1 MGNSSR
7 ISGYLYI
14 EYLRV
19 LCAFA
24 VIIVHVSGAN
34 WFKIE
39 IGSTNWIV
47 QTFFNL
53 AGRFSVCVFCMI
65 TGALLL
71 RPGKDISIHD
81 LVSHYIKRIMICYI
95 AWVILYA
102 ILYTILD
109 HENFQYFI
117 LRLFKQP
124 DHLWYLLMLTGLY
137 LIYPILNIIA
147 KNRDVTR
154 YMILLLVAF
163 GTLNTVS
170 GITGFFDELASESY
184 LYSLWKPFLG
194 NLGTINVAFVPGY
207 VALFLLGHYI
217 HEYGLGSWH
226 KVIVYSSIPALLLSG
241 LLTVW
246 ISILT
251 QRGVYT
257 FMLEANPLVFLASA
271 GIFAFFRGNGSEA
284 VKAEPGTPISK
295 AMVWIAG
302 NTFGIYLIHFAIREI
317 MAKGFDF
324 DVASYPAA
332 LSVPINSLLIF
343 AISLLL
349 TALLKRI
356 PGVRKIL
363 S

>member
-1 MGNSSR
+1 MGR
-7 ISGYLYI
+7 SGQKAKYLYI

-19 LCAFA
+19 ICALG
-24 VIIVHVSGAN
+24 VIVVHVSGAN
-34 WFKIE
+34 WYKIE
-39 IGSTNWIV
+39 MGSVDWIV

-71 RPGKDISIHD
+71 RPGKNIGIRD
-81 LVSHYIKRIMICYI
+81 LVFHYIKRILICYI
-95 AWVILYA
+95 AWVVLYA

-109 HENFQYFI
+109 HENFSYFI

-124 DHLWYLLMLTGLY
+124 DHLWYLLMLMGLY

-147 KNRDVTR
+147 KNRDITR
-154 YMILLLVAF
+154 YMILLLAAF
-163 GTLNTVS
+163 GTLDTVS
-170 GITGFFDELASESY
+170 GVTGFFNEIVSENY

-194 NLGTINVAFVPGY
+194 NLGTLNVAFVPGY

-217 HEYGLGSWH
+217 NEYGLGFTH
-226 KVIVYSSIPALLLSG
+226 KIIVWSSIPALLLSG

-251 QRGVYT
+251 ERGVYT

-271 GIFAFFRGNGSEA
+271 GIFAFFRGDGSEV
-284 VKAEPGTPISK
+284 VKTEPVTSISK
-295 AMVWIAG
+295 GMVRIAD

-317 MAKGFDF
+317 MAKGFNF
-324 DVASYPAA
+324 DVASYPAI

-349 TALLKRI
+349 TVLLKKI
-356 PGVRKIL
+356 PVVNKIL
-363 S
+363 K